1 MQSFKKRITFKVLI
15 GYIILGLLA
24 TISGFLI
31 LSEVKTFTQLQKQDI
46 SDRNIIIKTGTLI
59 ADIYKNESLAR
70 AALQFNSRTKF
81 NEYLDE
87 NKKLVS
93 KIDSLSLIVA
103 NNPQEFI
110 LDSIKLII
118 DKKLKNIIGLKN
130 LNQNYDSDESIN
142 KAINKLSS
150 IDSLLGKITINDFI
164 KNPLFFGNETRSKL
178 ENFAIALNE
187 YVPKDSI
194 NNIEQKKIDSLVTV
208 SRKILKQAQNKTNK
222 HRKYLKRKQ
231 NELIKNDLTISR
243 KLQELLGNL
252 EKDIILYTNNM
263 NIQREETLNHSRT
276 IILFAAGIS
285 FIIIII
291 FSIIIL
297 GDFWKTQRYRI
308 QLEKANTTTK
318 SLLKSREQLI
328 SMVSHDLRTPLS
340 TITGF
345 SELLQKSTQNTKD
358 KNYIDH
364 IRSAS
369 SYMGQL
375 VDDLL
380 EFSKLENGDI
390 SIKAIPFN
398 LENHVDEIIQNAKSS
413 IQDKP
418 IDFVI
423 KQDDSVNNLLISDP
437 FRIKQ
442 ILSNLIINA
451 CKFTNEGTITI
462 ESFIKKNGDKNSLE
476 VLVSDTGIGISKD
489 QKATIFKAFNQVD
502 NTNDHTI
509 KGFGL
514 GLTISKKLAEL
525 LDGSLTLKSELN
537 VGSTFT
543 LKIPIKLSKKPII
556 KLDKTKTTTSVF
568 NLTAVVVEDDSSMQQ
583 LLSDFLHQF
592 HIKTHTFDNAQNAIE
607 AIDKIP
613 YDFVLTDIQL
623 PKMNGIHFMEILKKN
638 KSYKNQPIIAMTG
651 RANISKEEYLKSGFS
666 EVLIKPFDSHKLQ
679 SVLKQFFKANSKE
692 ININPTPIKEKK
704 TVDFSTESMS
714 IFLNN
719 DTIAINKTLQ
729 IFLADTENNYEVL
742 KKAKQ
747 QKDIHLLNEVS
758 HKMLSMFKQ
767 LEVKSIIPYLET
779 FETTKTIDNKS
790 FLDFEE
796 LLKNFINSLKNYLN

>member
-1 MQSFKKRITFKVLI
+1 MQSLKKRITFKVLI

-24 TISGFLI
+24 TISGYLI

-46 SDRNIIIKTGTLI
+46 SDRNIIVKTGTLI

-70 AALQFNSRTKF
+70 AALQFNSKTKF

-103 NNPQEFI
+103 DNPQEFI

-150 IDSLLGKITINDFI
+150 IDSLLGKITINEFI
-164 KNPLFFGNETRSKL
+164 KNPLYFGNGTRSKL

-208 SRKILKQAQNKTNK
+208 SRKILKQAQNKTNN

-263 NIQREETLNHSRT
+263 NTQREETLNHSRN

-340 TITGF
+340 TISGF

-364 IRSAS
+364 IRRAS
-369 SYMGQL
+369 GYMGQL

-390 SIKAIPFN
+390 SIKSIPFN
-398 LENHVDEIIQNAKSS
+398 LESHVNEILQNAKSS

-423 KQDDSVNNLLISDP
+423 KQDDSINSLLISDP

-442 ILSNLIINA
+442 ILSNLIVNA

-462 ESFIKKNGDKNSLE
+462 ESFIKPSSNKNYLE
-476 VLVSDTGIGISKD
+476 ILVSDTGIGISKD
-489 QKATIFKAFNQVD
+489 QKATIFKAFNQAD
-502 NTNDHTI
+502 NVSDNTI

-525 LDGSLTLKSELN
+525 LGGSLTLKSELN

-543 LKIPIKLSKKPII
+543 LKIPVKLSKKPFI
-556 KLDKTKTTTSVF
+556 KIDKTTTTTSIF

-583 LLSDFLHQF
+583 LLSDFLSQF
-592 HIKTHTFDNAQNAIE
+592 YIKTYTFDNAQNAIK
-607 AIDKIP
+607 AIDKIK

-638 KSYKNQPIIAMTG
+638 KLYKNQPIIAMTG
-651 RANISKEEYLKSGFS
+651 RANISKEEYIKSGFS

-679 SVLKQFFKANSKE
+679 LVLKQFFKASSAEIKLKPTLKKE
-692 ININPTPIKEKK
+692 NK
-704 TVDFSTESMS
+704 TVDFSIESMS
-714 IFLNN
+714 VFLNN

-729 IFLADTENNYEVL
+729 IFLADTENNYHLL

-747 QKDIHLLNEVS
+747 QKDIRLLNEVS

-790 FLDFEE
+790 FIDFEA
-796 LLKNFINSLKNYLN
+796 LLKNFITSLKNYLN